1 VEPGRYLVAR
11 SGVLL
16 TRIMGHKQTGRDFTL
31 TDAGMT
37 ELLRPM
43 LYGAAHPVRA
53 LWEGSE
59 VVISDLAGPACES
72 GDLLGKDVTLPAGA
86 VRGDLLALLEAG
98 AYGSAMSSTYLT
110 RPRPAEVMWDGAE
123 WLVIRRRETAEDIWA
138 AEL

>member
-1 VEPGRYLVAR
+1 
-11 SGVLL
+11 
-16 TRIMGHKQTGRDFTL
+16 
-31 TDAGMT
+31 
-37 ELLRPM
+37 
-43 LYGAAHPVRA
+43 VRA
-53 LWEGSE
+53 LWEGSK

-110 RPRPAEVMWDGAE
+110 RPRPAEVLWDGAE
-123 WLVIRRRETAEDIWA
+123 WRVMRRRETAEDIWA